1 MITIKSS
8 ISVHNGGTKFYQV
21 YAIYGGGGAS
31 MPAIALH
38 HYGKYNPGADIT
50 PGSHGTSE
58 LFLNIGS
65 QEAIK
70 NIKGKIADKKKRGYH
85 SWTETVNGFT
95 NETKLIETIKGI
107 FNGKAGE
114 ILRHL
119 EGTIQEDSDMGAP
132 IEQAAE
138 QPQPPAPPPSD
149 EPIERGELWAQ
160 W

>member
-8 ISVHNGGTKFYQV
+8 ISVHEGGTKFYQV
-21 YAIYGGGGAS
+21 YAIYGEAGRAS
-31 MPAIALH
+31 PAIALH
-38 HYGKYNPGADIT
+38 HYGKYNPGADMT

-58 LFLNIGS
+58 LFLTVS
-65 QEAIK
+65 KQEASK
-70 NIKGKIADKKKRGYH
+70 NFSSKVADKKKRGYVV
-85 SWTETVNGFT
+85 WTDKVTEFT
-95 NETKLIETIKGI
+95 NETKLKETIKGI

-119 EGTIQEDSDMGAP
+119 ESTIQEDSDMGAP
-132 IEQAAE
+132 EEPIA
-138 QPQPPAPPPSD
+138 PPAPPPTD